1 MKAEEIRQLANMLMF
16 ELGDDEIEEI
26 IEDFKTFEKQVAL
39 LEAVDTEGVSEMV
52 YPLEVFI
59 GYMRQDEESHVISQ
73 EEATVNA
80 AKVKEGHIV
89 VPKVVQ

>member
-1 MKAEEIRQLANMLMF
+1 MKAEEIRKLANLLMF
-16 ELGDDEIEEI
+16 ELEDNEIAEI
-26 IEDFKTFEKQVAL
+26 IEEFNTFEKQISL
-39 LEAVDTEGVSEMV
+39 LEAIDTEGVSEMV
-52 YPLEVFI
+52 YARDVLS
-59 GYMRQDEESHVISQ
+59 GYMWQDEESHVISQ

>member
-1 MKAEEIRQLANMLMF
+1 MKADEIRQLARLLMF
-16 ELGDDEIEEI
+16 ELEEDEIAEI
-26 IEDFKTFEKQVAL
+26 IDDFNTFDRQVAL
-39 LEAVDTEGVSEMV
+39 LEAIDTEGASEMV
-52 YPLEVFI
+52 YPLETFI